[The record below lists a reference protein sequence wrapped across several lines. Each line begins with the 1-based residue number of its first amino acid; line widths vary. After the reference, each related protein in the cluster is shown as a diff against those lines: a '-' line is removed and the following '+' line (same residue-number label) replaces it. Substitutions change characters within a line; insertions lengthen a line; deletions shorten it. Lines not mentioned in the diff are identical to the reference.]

1 MSAVPA
7 SRFLT
12 EFQRHAPHAVPSPTD
27 AGVVAASAHEPSTAD
42 VEARIQ
48 AAFARG
54 CESGKTAAAA
64 AHAAELE
71 RERASLDVRIASERE
86 AWLASEGARIAG
98 RMESALDTL
107 GQQLADTVARILKPF
122 LADAIHRKA
131 ISELAAALD
140 VLLAAEPGIDVH
152 ISGPKSLLQA
162 VKKGLGKRSSAVT
175 LATAE
180 TCDVRISAGQTVIET
195 RLRAWLASLEE
206 AAS

>member
-7 SRFLT
+7 SRFLM
-12 EFQRHAPHAVPSPTD
+12 EFQRHAPHAVASPPD
-27 AGVVAASAHEPSTAD
+27 GSVGAAQAQEAGIAD

-54 CESGKTAAAA
+54 CESGKAAAGA

-71 RERASLDVRIASERE
+71 RERATLDARLAAERE
-86 AWLASEGARIAG
+86 AWFASEGTRIAG
-98 RMESALDTL
+98 RMESALDAL
-107 GQQLADTVARILKPF
+107 QQQIADTVARILKTF

-131 ISELAAALD
+131 TSELVQTLD
-140 VLLAAEPGIDVH
+140 VLLAAEPGISVQ
-152 ISGPKSLLQA
+152 ISGPKALLQA
-162 VKKGLGKRSSAVT
+162 VKKGLGKRSAAVT
-175 LATAE
+175 LSPGE

-206 AAS
+206 AAP